1 MTPIPS
7 SARQQ
12 RQEVALLWVTR
23 LAAEPGNT
31 SLTESRLNALERAD
45 LQHWLASDPD
55 NAHAYAEARQ
65 LWQLTGLAAAP
76 IAQDED
82 AALQALLHK
91 ARHHRARPRR
101 RLAALAVAATLVLA
115 ALLTLVWQPERWLD
129 NSLADYHS
137 APGQRLDIA
146 LADGS
151 EVTLDGDSAID
162 VTLSAEGRHVVLRR
176 GAAFFKVRHNGQG
189 FVVQASGG
197 EVRVVGTRFEVRRQA
212 AGAQVT
218 VEEGKVAVSAQP
230 ALPAQLLTAAQR
242 LEYHDGQ
249 LSAVQAIDPAQAFAW
264 REGRLSLRR
273 QPLADVLEQLR
284 RDYPGRILLLNA
296 SLGQRAVSGDFA
308 AQDPLSVLAAL
319 QGVLGFEL
327 QRLPGGAVLI
337 R

>member
-12 RQEVALLWVTR
+12 REEVALLWVTR

-31 SLTESRLNALERAD
+31 RLAESRLNALERAD
-45 LQHWLASDPD
+45 LERWLAIDPD

-91 ARHHRARPRR
+91 ARRHRARPRR
-101 RLAALAVAATLVLA
+101 RMAALAVAATLVLA
-115 ALLTLVWQPERWLD
+115 ALLTLVWQPERWFD

-162 VTLSAEGRHVVLRR
+162 VELTAEGRNVVLRR

-189 FVVQASGG
+189 FVVHANGG

-212 AGAQVT
+212 EGTQVT
-218 VEEGKVAVSAQP
+218 VEEGRVAVSAQP
-230 ALPAQLLTAAQR
+230 ALPAQFITAGQR
-242 LEYHDGQ
+242 LDYHDGQ
-249 LSAVQAIDPAQAFAW
+249 LSAVQPIEPAQAFAW
-264 REGRLSLRR
+264 RDGRLSLRR

>member
-12 RQEVALLWVTR
+12 REEVALLWVTR

-31 SLTESRLNALERAD
+31 RLAESRLNALERAD
-45 LQHWLASDPD
+45 LERWLAIDPD

-76 IAQDED
+76 IAQDQD

-91 ARHHRARPRR
+91 ARRHRARPRR
-101 RLAALAVAATLVLA
+101 RMAALAVAATLVLA
-115 ALLTLVWQPERWLD
+115 ALLTLVWQPERWFD

-162 VTLSAEGRHVVLRR
+162 VELTAEGRNVVLRR

-189 FVVQASGG
+189 FVVHANGG

-212 AGAQVT
+212 EGAQVT
-218 VEEGKVAVSAQP
+218 VEEGRVAVSAQP
-230 ALPAQLLTAAQR
+230 ALPAQFITAGQR
-242 LEYHDGQ
+242 LDYHDGQ
-249 LSAVQAIDPAQAFAW
+249 LSAVQPIEPAQAFAW
-264 REGRLSLRR
+264 RDGRLSLRR